1 MIIPL
6 EGLLC
11 YALFNLCMFYQKL
24 FIERAQVRLYQHK
37 YVKLALLAY
46 GVAATVFGI
55 AFILFWGWKVSWTDA
70 ATLYIFA
77 FVITKFWG
85 LVEDKLRL
93 SRIVF
98 IHFLISFVGLI
109 GLAIALLRFIPQ
121 Q

>member
-11 YALFNLCMFYQKL
+11 FALFNFCLFYQKL
-24 FIERAQVRLYQHK
+24 FIKRAQVRLMHHQ

-46 GVAATVFGI
+46 GIAATVFGI
-55 AFILFWGWKVSWTDA
+55 AFVLFWGWKVSWTDA
-70 ATLYIFA
+70 AVMYIFA

-85 LVEDKLRL
+85 AVEDKLRL
-93 SRIVF
+93 SRVVF

-109 GLAIALLRFIPQ
+109 GLAITLLRFIPS
-121 Q
+121 

>member
-1 MIIPL
+1 MTIPL

-37 YVKLALLAY
+37 YVKLA
-46 GVAATVFGI
+46 
-55 AFILFWGWKVSWTDA
+55 LFWGWKVSWTDA